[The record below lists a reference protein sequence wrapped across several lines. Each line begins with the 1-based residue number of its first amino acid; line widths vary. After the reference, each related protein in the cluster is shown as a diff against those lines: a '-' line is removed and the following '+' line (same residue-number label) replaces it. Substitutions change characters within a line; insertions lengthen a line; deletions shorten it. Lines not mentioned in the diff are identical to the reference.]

1 MDHINERFVFEQL
14 VRTSS
19 QPGTPQ
25 TVSQTA
31 PALEHSWHAWSCL
44 DVDRLGRAG
53 LTAGPHKLLKHK
65 TLILVVHTL
74 AIPA

>member
-1 MDHINERFVFEQL
+1 MPRVLQ
-14 VRTSS
+14 R
-19 QPGTPQ
+19 GC
-25 TVSQTA
+25 
-31 PALEHSWHAWSCL
+31 CL
-44 DVDRLGRAG
+44 AYRLGRAG